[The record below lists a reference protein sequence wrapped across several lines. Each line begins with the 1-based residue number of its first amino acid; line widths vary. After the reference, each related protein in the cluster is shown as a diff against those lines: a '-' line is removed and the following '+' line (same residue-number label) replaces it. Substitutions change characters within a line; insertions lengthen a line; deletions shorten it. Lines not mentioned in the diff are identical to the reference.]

1 MACPDPGQ
9 QGNARVPIPKI
20 HQSFGKNTHQIP
32 DTGDT
37 TTMEIEI
44 IAVGGY
50 DEVGR
55 NMTAVRVGKEIVIFD
70 MGLRLDQLM
79 IHEDAEVDE
88 MHSLDLIKIKAIPD
102 DTVLQNV
109 EGTVKAIVCSHGH
122 LDHIGAIPKLAHRY
136 KAPIIAT
143 PYATELIRQQISG
156 EKKFGV
162 GNKLFALSAGQ
173 KYTIS
178 PNIILEF
185 VHTQHSIIDTVTPVL
200 HTPHGAI
207 VYACD
212 FKFDRTPVIG
222 KPPDFARFRQIGKE
236 GVLALI
242 VESTY
247 IHRPGRCPSERIARD
262 LVRDVITSF
271 EDDKNAMIV
280 STFSSHI
287 SRVKTIAECAHEIGR
302 KPVFL
307 GRSMQKYSVTAE
319 QMKFVSFPPT
329 TSVFGDRRTVDRV
342 MRRMMK
348 EGKEKFLPIVTG
360 HQGEPGSIL
369 TRLAHG
375 DTPYQ
380 LSKGDKVLFS
390 ANVIPNPM
398 NFGQRYVVEQLLRKT
413 GARIFEDLHVSGH
426 AYREDHYEFLQLL
439 QPQHII
445 PAHADLQMT
454 AGYAEFAGDLG
465 YVVNKTVHPMKN
477 GQRLR
482 IT

>member
-1 MACPDPGQ
+1 
-9 QGNARVPIPKI
+9 
-20 HQSFGKNTHQIP
+20 
-32 DTGDT
+32 
-37 TTMEIEI
+37 MEIEI

-55 NMTAVRVGKEIVIFD
+55 NMTAVRCGKEIVIFD

-102 DTVLQNV
+102 DTVLQKV

-162 GNKLFALSAGQ
+162 NNRLFALSAGQ
-173 KYTIS
+173 RYTLS
-178 PNIILEF
+178 PNLVLEF

-212 FKFDRTPVIG
+212 FKFDRSPVIG
-222 KPPDFARFRQIGKE
+222 KPPDFARFRQLGKE

-271 EDDKNAMIV
+271 EDDKSAILV

-319 QMKFVSFPPT
+319 QMKFVSFPESA
-329 TSVFGDRRTVDRV
+329 SVFGDRRTVDRV

-348 EGKEKFLPIVTG
+348 EGKDKFLPIVTG

-369 TRLAHG
+369 TRIASG

-398 NFGQRYVVEQLLRKT
+398 NVGARYVVTQHLKKA
-413 GARIFEDLHVSGH
+413 GARVFEDLHVSGH
-426 AYREDHYEFLQLL
+426 AYREDHYEFLQML
-439 QPQHII
+439 QPEHII
-445 PAHADLQMT
+445 PAHADLTMT
-454 AGYAEFAGDLG
+454 AGYADFAGDLG
-465 YVVNKTVHPMKN
+465 YTANKDVHPMQN
-477 GQRLR
+477 GGRLR

>member
-1 MACPDPGQ
+1 MD
-9 QGNARVPIPKI
+9 
-20 HQSFGKNTHQIP
+20 
-32 DTGDT
+32 
-37 TTMEIEI
+37 IEI

-50 DEVGR
+50 EEVGR
-55 NMTAVRVGKEIVIFD
+55 NMTAVRCGKEIVIFD

-79 IHEDAEVDE
+79 IHEDAEVDQ
-88 MHSLDLIKIKAIPD
+88 MHSLDLIRIKAIPD
-102 DTVLQNV
+102 DTVMQTV
-109 EGTVKAIVCSHGH
+109 EGSVKAIVCSHGH

-156 EKKFGV
+156 ERKFDV
-162 GNKLFALSAGQ
+162 GNKLFALAAGQ

-178 PNIILEF
+178 RNLVLEF
-185 VHTQHSIIDTVTPVL
+185 VRTQHSIIDTVTPVL
-200 HTPHGAI
+200 HTPRGAI

-222 KPPDFARFRQIGKE
+222 QPPDFARFRQIGKE

-242 VESTY
+242 VESPY
-247 IHRPGRCPSERIARD
+247 IHHSGRCPSERIARD

-271 EDDKNAMIV
+271 EDDKNTMIV

-307 GRSMQKYSVTAE
+307 GRSMEKYGVTAE
-319 QMKFVSFPPT
+319 QMKYVSFPRS
-329 TSVFGDRRTVDRV
+329 TSVFGNRRTVDRF

-369 TRLAHG
+369 TRIALG
-375 DTPYQ
+375 DTPYS

-390 ANVIPNPM
+390 ANIIPNQM
-398 NFGQRYVVEQLLRKT
+398 NFAQRYRIEQCIKNA
-413 GARIFEDLHVSGH
+413 GGRIFDNLHVSGH
-426 AYREDHYEFLQLL
+426 AYREDHFEFLHMLN
-439 QPQHII
+439 PQHIV
-445 PAHADLQMT
+445 PAHAGLNMT
-454 AGYAEFAGDLG
+454 SNYIEFGGELG
-465 YVVNKTVHPMKN
+465 YTLNNDIHLMKN
-477 GQRLR
+477 GKQLL
-482 IT
+482 IQ

>member
-1 MACPDPGQ
+1 
-9 QGNARVPIPKI
+9 
-20 HQSFGKNTHQIP
+20 
-32 DTGDT
+32 
-37 TTMEIEI
+37 
-44 IAVGGY
+44 
-50 DEVGR
+50 
-55 NMTAVRVGKEIVIFD
+55 
-70 MGLRLDQLM
+70 
-79 IHEDAEVDE
+79 
-88 MHSLDLIKIKAIPD
+88 
-102 DTVLQNV
+102 
-109 EGTVKAIVCSHGH
+109 
-122 LDHIGAIPKLAHRY
+122 
-136 KAPIIAT
+136 
-143 PYATELIRQQISG
+143 
-156 EKKFGV
+156 
-162 GNKLFALSAGQ
+162 
-173 KYTIS
+173 
-178 PNIILEF
+178 

-222 KPPDFARFRQIGKE
+222 KPPDFARFRQLGKE

-271 EDDKNAMIV
+271 EDDKSAIVV

-319 QMKFVSFPPT
+319 QMKFVSFPET
-329 TSVFGDRRTVDRV
+329 ASVFGDRRTVDRV

-348 EGKEKFLPIVTG
+348 EGKDKFLPIVTG

-369 TRLAHG
+369 TRIALG

-398 NFGQRYVVEQLLRKT
+398 NVGARYVVTQHLKKA
-413 GARIFEDLHVSGH
+413 GARVFEDLHVSGH
-426 AYREDHYEFLQLL
+426 AYREDHYEFLQML

-445 PAHADLQMT
+445 PAHADLTMT
-454 AGYAEFAGDLG
+454 AGYADFAGDLG
-465 YVVNKTVHPMKN
+465 YTANKDVHPMQN
-477 GQRLR
+477 GGRLR
-482 IT
+482 IN

>member
-1 MACPDPGQ
+1 
-9 QGNARVPIPKI
+9 
-20 HQSFGKNTHQIP
+20 
-32 DTGDT
+32 
-37 TTMEIEI
+37 MEIEI

-55 NMTAVRVGKEIVIFD
+55 NMTAVRCGKEIVIFD

-102 DTVLQNV
+102 DTVLQKV

-162 GNKLFALSAGQ
+162 GNRLFALSAGQ
-173 KYTIS
+173 RYTLS
-178 PNIILEF
+178 PNLVLEF

-222 KPPDFARFRQIGKE
+222 KPPDFARFRQLGKE

-271 EDDKNAMIV
+271 EDDKSAILV

-319 QMKFVSFPPT
+319 QMKFVSFPET
-329 TSVFGDRRTVDRV
+329 ASVFGDRRTVDRV

-348 EGKEKFLPIVTG
+348 EGKDKFLPIVTG

-369 TRLAHG
+369 TRIALG

-398 NFGQRYVVEQLLRKT
+398 NVGARYVVTQHLKKA
-413 GARIFEDLHVSGH
+413 GARVFEDLHVSGH
-426 AYREDHYEFLQLL
+426 AYREDHYEFLQML

-445 PAHADLQMT
+445 PAHADLTMT
-454 AGYAEFAGDLG
+454 AGYADFAGDLG
-465 YVVNKTVHPMKN
+465 YTANKDVHPMQN
-477 GQRLR
+477 GGRLL
-482 IT
+482 IQ

>member
-1 MACPDPGQ
+1 
-9 QGNARVPIPKI
+9 
-20 HQSFGKNTHQIP
+20 
-32 DTGDT
+32 
-37 TTMEIEI
+37 MEIEI

-55 NMTAVRVGKEIVIFD
+55 NMTAVRCGKEIVIFD

-102 DTVLQNV
+102 DTVLQKV

-162 GNKLFALSAGQ
+162 NNRLFALSAGQ
-173 KYTIS
+173 RYTLS
-178 PNIILEF
+178 PNLVLEF

-222 KPPDFARFRQIGKE
+222 KPPDFARFRQLGKE

-271 EDDKNAMIV
+271 EDDKSAIVV

-319 QMKFVSFPPT
+319 QMKFVSFPET
-329 TSVFGDRRTVDRV
+329 ASVFGDRRTVDRV

-348 EGKEKFLPIVTG
+348 EGKDKFLPIVTG

-369 TRLAHG
+369 TRIALG

-380 LSKGDKVLFS
+380 LSKGDKVIFS

-398 NFGQRYVVEQLLRKT
+398 NVGARYVVTQHLKKA
-413 GARIFEDLHVSGH
+413 GARVFEDLHVSGH
-426 AYREDHYEFLQLL
+426 AYREDHYEFLQML

-445 PAHADLQMT
+445 PAHADLTMT
-454 AGYAEFAGDLG
+454 AGYADFAGDLG
-465 YVVNKTVHPMKN
+465 YTANKDVHPMQN
-477 GQRLR
+477 GGRLL
-482 IT
+482 IQ

>member
-1 MACPDPGQ
+1 
-9 QGNARVPIPKI
+9 
-20 HQSFGKNTHQIP
+20 
-32 DTGDT
+32 
-37 TTMEIEI
+37 MEIEI

-55 NMTAVRVGKEIVIFD
+55 NMTAVRCGKEIVIFD

-88 MHSLDLIKIKAIPD
+88 MHSLDLIRIKAIPD
-102 DTVLQNV
+102 DTILQKV

-162 GNKLFALSAGQ
+162 NNRLFALSAGQ
-173 KYTIS
+173 RYTLS
-178 PNIILEF
+178 PQLVLEF

-222 KPPDFARFRQIGKE
+222 KPPDFARFRQLGKE

-247 IHRPGRCPSERIARD
+247 IHRPGRCPSERVARD
-262 LVRDVITSF
+262 LVRDVITSY
-271 EDDKNAMIV
+271 EDDKSAILV

-287 SRVKTIAECAHEIGR
+287 ARVKTIAECAHEIGR

-319 QMKFVSFPPT
+319 QMKFVSFPET
-329 TSVFGDRRTVDRV
+329 ASVFGDRRTVDRV

-348 EGKEKFLPIVTG
+348 EGKDKFVPIITG

-369 TRLAHG
+369 TRIALG

-380 LSKGDKVLFS
+380 IARGDKVIFS

-398 NFGQRYVVEQLLRKT
+398 NVGQRYVVSQHLKKA

-426 AYREDHYEFLQLL
+426 AYREDHYEFLQML
-439 QPQHII
+439 QPQHVI
-445 PAHADLQMT
+445 PAHADLTMT
-454 AGYAEFAGDLG
+454 AGYATFAGDLG
-465 YVVNKTVHPMKN
+465 YTANKDVHPMRN
-477 GQRLR
+477 GERLR
-482 IT
+482 IN

>member
-1 MACPDPGQ
+1 
-9 QGNARVPIPKI
+9 
-20 HQSFGKNTHQIP
+20 
-32 DTGDT
+32 
-37 TTMEIEI
+37 MEIEI

-55 NMTAVRVGKEIVIFD
+55 NMTAVRCGKEIVIFD

-102 DTVLQNV
+102 DTVLQKV

-162 GNKLFALSAGQ
+162 SNRLFALSAGQ
-173 KYTIS
+173 RYTLS
-178 PNIILEF
+178 PNLVLEF

-222 KPPDFARFRQIGKE
+222 KPPDFARFRQLGKE

-271 EDDKNAMIV
+271 EDDKSAIVV

-319 QMKFVSFPPT
+319 QMKFVSFPET
-329 TSVFGDRRTVDRV
+329 ASVFGDRRTVDRV

-348 EGKEKFLPIVTG
+348 EGKDKFLPIVTG

-369 TRLAHG
+369 TRIALG

-380 LSKGDKVLFS
+380 LSKGDKILYS

-398 NFGQRYVVEQLLRKT
+398 NVGARYVVTQHLKKA
-413 GARIFEDLHVSGH
+413 GARVFEDLHVSGH
-426 AYREDHYEFLQLL
+426 AYREDHYEFLQML

-445 PAHADLQMT
+445 PAHADLTMT
-454 AGYAEFAGDLG
+454 AGYADFAGDLG
-465 YVVNKTVHPMKN
+465 YSANKDVHPMQN
-477 GQRLR
+477 GGRLL
-482 IT
+482 IE

>member
-1 MACPDPGQ
+1 
-9 QGNARVPIPKI
+9 
-20 HQSFGKNTHQIP
+20 
-32 DTGDT
+32 
-37 TTMEIEI
+37 MEIEI

-55 NMTAVRVGKEIVIFD
+55 NMTAVRCGKEIVIFD

-102 DTVLQNV
+102 DTVLQKV

-162 GNKLFALSAGQ
+162 NNRLFALSAGQ
-173 KYTIS
+173 RYTLS
-178 PNIILEF
+178 PNLVLEF

-200 HTPHGAI
+200 HTPHGTI

-212 FKFDRTPVIG
+212 FKFDRSPVIG
-222 KPPDFARFRQIGKE
+222 KPPDFARFRQLGKE

-271 EDDKNAMIV
+271 EDDKSAILV

-319 QMKFVSFPPT
+319 QMKFVSFPESA
-329 TSVFGDRRTVDRV
+329 SVFGDRRTVDRV

-348 EGKEKFLPIVTG
+348 EGKDKFLPIVTG

-369 TRLAHG
+369 TRIALG

-398 NFGQRYVVEQLLRKT
+398 NVGARYVVTQHLRKA
-413 GARIFEDLHVSGH
+413 GARVFEDLHVSGH
-426 AYREDHYEFLQLL
+426 AYREDHYEFLQML
-439 QPQHII
+439 QPEHII
-445 PAHADLQMT
+445 PAHADLTMT
-454 AGYAEFAGDLG
+454 AGYADFAGDLG
-465 YVVNKTVHPMKN
+465 YTANKDVHPMQN
-477 GQRLR
+477 GGRLV
-482 IT
+482 IK

>member
-1 MACPDPGQ
+1 
-9 QGNARVPIPKI
+9 
-20 HQSFGKNTHQIP
+20 
-32 DTGDT
+32 
-37 TTMEIEI
+37 MEIEI

-55 NMTAVRVGKEIVIFD
+55 NMTAVRCGKEIVIFD

-162 GNKLFALSAGQ
+162 GNRLFALKAGQ
-173 KYTIS
+173 RYTLS
-178 PNIILEF
+178 PNLVLEF
-185 VHTQHSIIDTVTPVL
+185 VRTQHSIIDTVTPVL
-200 HTPHGAI
+200 HTPRGAI

-212 FKFDRTPVIG
+212 FKFDRSPVIG
-222 KPPDFARFRQIGKE
+222 EPPDFARFRQIGKE

-271 EDDKNAMIV
+271 EDDKNGIVV

-307 GRSMQKYSVTAE
+307 GRSMEKYSVTAE
-319 QMKFVSFPPT
+319 QMKFVSFPST
-329 TSVFGDRRTVDRV
+329 ASVFGNRKTVDRV

-348 EGKEKFLPIVTG
+348 EGKDKFLPIVTG

-369 TRLAHG
+369 TRMALG
-375 DTPYQ
+375 DTP
-380 LSKGDKVLFS
+380 LTIGKGDKVLFS
-390 ANVIPNPM
+390 ANIIPNPM
-398 NFGQRYVVEQLLRKT
+398 NVGQRYRIEQFIKKA
-413 GARIFEDLHVSGH
+413 GGRIFEDLHVSGH
-426 AYREDHYEFLQLL
+426 AYREDHYEFLQMLN
-439 QPQHII
+439 PQHII
-445 PAHADLQMT
+445 PAHADLKMT
-454 AGYAEFAGDLG
+454 AGYAVFASDLG
-465 YVVNKTVHPMKN
+465 YTANNDVHPMRN
-477 GQRLR
+477 GQRL
-482 IT
+482 IIK

>member
-1 MACPDPGQ
+1 
-9 QGNARVPIPKI
+9 
-20 HQSFGKNTHQIP
+20 
-32 DTGDT
+32 
-37 TTMEIEI
+37 MEIEI

-55 NMTAVRVGKEIVIFD
+55 NMTAVRCGKEIVIFD

-102 DTVLQNV
+102 DTVLQKV

-162 GNKLFALSAGQ
+162 GNRLFALGAGQ
-173 KYTIS
+173 RYTLS
-178 PNIILEF
+178 PNLVLEF

-222 KPPDFARFRQIGKE
+222 KPPDFARFRQLGKE

-271 EDDKNAMIV
+271 EDDKSAILV

-319 QMKFVSFPPT
+319 QMKFVSFPET
-329 TSVFGDRRTVDRV
+329 ASVFGDRRTVDRV

-348 EGKEKFLPIVTG
+348 EGKDKFLPIVTG

-369 TRLAHG
+369 TRLSTG

-380 LSKGDKVLFS
+380 FAKGDKVIFS
-390 ANVIPNPM
+390 ATVIPNPM
-398 NFGQRYVVEQLLRKT
+398 NFGQRYMIEAHLNLAGV
-413 GARIFEDLHVSGH
+413 RIFEDLHVSGH
-426 AYREDHYEFLQLL
+426 AYREDHYEMVQLL
-439 QPQHII
+439 NPQHIL
-445 PAHADLQMT
+445 PAHGNMKMT
-454 AGYAEFAGDLG
+454 ASYADFVSEMGYILHS
-465 YVVNKTVHPMKN
+465 NLHILRN
-477 GQRLR
+477 GQRVK
-482 IT
+482 IN

>member
-1 MACPDPGQ
+1 
-9 QGNARVPIPKI
+9 
-20 HQSFGKNTHQIP
+20 
-32 DTGDT
+32 
-37 TTMEIEI
+37 MEIEI

-55 NMTAVRVGKEIVIFD
+55 NMTAVRCGKEIVIFD

-102 DTVLQNV
+102 DTVLQKV

-162 GNKLFALSAGQ
+162 GNKLFALGAGQ
-173 KYTIS
+173 RYTLS
-178 PNIILEF
+178 PNLVLEF

-212 FKFDRTPVIG
+212 FKFDRSPVIG
-222 KPPDFARFRQIGKE
+222 KPPDFARFRQLGKE

-271 EDDKNAMIV
+271 EDDKSGIVV

-319 QMKFVSFPPT
+319 QMKFVSFPET
-329 TSVFGDRRTVDRV
+329 ASVFGDRRTVDRV

-348 EGKEKFLPIVTG
+348 EGKDKFLPIVTG

-369 TRLAHG
+369 TRMALG
-375 DTPYQ
+375 DTP
-380 LSKGDKVLFS
+380 LTLGKGDKVLFS

-398 NFGQRYVVEQLLRKT
+398 NVGQRYRIEQYIRKS
-413 GARIFEDLHVSGH
+413 GARLFEDLHVSGH
-426 AYREDHYEFLQLL
+426 AYREDHYEFLQML

-445 PAHADLQMT
+445 PAHADLKMT

-465 YVVNKTVHPMKN
+465 YTANSTVHPMIN

-482 IT
+482 LL